1 MRQPTGGG
9 GLGEAEAEG
18 QCRLG
23 GVVTGWPDWP
33 VGPNQP
39 WVSSSGGPVVS
50 LDPACPAPGAP
61 RGPETQRG
69 ATGRRLAPYQ
79 GPPCLASLKPRAW
92 GPRGGTRQG
101 LSPQPLR
108 LTLWLQSFRKLMEQ
122 ISPDLLLTHHSSIL
136 SQVHKAGGSAK
147 LVCRPLLQSPG
158 PPARQALSTLA
169 GS

>member
-23 GVVTGWPDWP
+23 GVVTGWPDRP

-39 WVSSSGGPVVS
+39 RVSSSGGPVVS

-69 ATGRRLAPYQ
+69 SHGQEAGPIPGATVSDFTQTESL
-79 GPPCLASLKPRAW
+79 GPERGHTPR
-92 GPRGGTRQG
+92 PV
-101 LSPQPLR
+101 PLTSEADPVVTVFPEAHR
-108 LTLWLQSFRKLMEQ
+108 TNL
-122 ISPDLLLTHHSSIL
+122 P
-136 SQVHKAGGSAK
+136 
-147 LVCRPLLQSPG
+147 
-158 PPARQALSTLA
+158 
-169 GS
+169 